1 MENRLLQKIRTSFT
15 TQLTLWVASFVTVI
29 CVVVIS
35 LLALFSQDVIFEE
48 SVDTTLQALENT
60 ALRID
65 NTLRQEEMSARLA
78 NGWGNESRQTRL
90 DGRAATAGGE
100 ANGRMRVNRAAIERL
115 IEENGCLTKLRRSLP
130 NAELYVTRRDST
142 QLGIFIAGEESGY
155 RKMVHEDRE
164 MFIFTQP
171 LGDRPFVLT
180 AVCPADDIYGRYS
193 RMQWF
198 LLLRGVGGVLI
209 LLFVLYLV
217 VGRHLRPLHWLAD
230 SAQGIANG
238 DLDTPIADTRREDE
252 SGRLQNSLAKM
263 RQSLK
268 AYMTEM
274 QQKQAML
281 SSQNVE
287 LKTAYDEIQAYEE
300 KKMNFVRDMTTQ
312 MAKPVE
318 SLCQQA
324 ERICHDATSMTK
336 AAHARPKVKEEMAQ
350 RQLVIMKDS
359 ETITQLLDKL
369 MKETAL

>member
-1 MENRLLQKIRTSFT
+1 MTSIIQKVRTSFT
-15 TQLTLWVASFVTVI
+15 IQLTLWVASFVTVI
-29 CVVVIS
+29 SATVIG
-35 LLALFSQDVIFEE
+35 LLALFSQDVIFDET
-48 SVDTTLQALENT
+48 VDTTLQALETT

-65 NTLRQEEMSARLA
+65 NTLRQKEMSARL
-78 NGWGNESRQTRL
+78 E
-90 DGRAATAGGE
+90 GGQV
-100 ANGRMRVNRAAIERL
+100 RVNRAAIDRL
-115 IEENGCLTKLRRSLP
+115 IEENGSLAKLRQSLP

-142 QLGIFIAGEESGY
+142 QLGIFIAGQESGY
-155 RKMVHEDRE
+155 RKLVHEDRE

-180 AVCPADDIYGRYS
+180 AVCPVEDVYGRYS
-193 RMQWF
+193 RMEWF
-198 LLLRGVGGVLI
+198 LWFRGVSGVLI
-209 LLFVLYLV
+209 LLIVLYII

-230 SAQGIANG
+230 SAQGIADG

-263 RQSLK
+263 QMALK
-268 AYMTEM
+268 TYMTDI

-281 SSQNVE
+281 SSRNTE
-287 LKTAYDEIQAYEE
+287 LKTAYAKVQAYEE
-300 KKMNFVRDMTTQ
+300 KKNVFVRDMTAQ

-324 ERICHDATSMTK
+324 DIICHDAAKMT
-336 AAHARPKVKEEMAQ
+336 REEMAH
-350 RQLVIMKDS
+350 RQLIIMQDT